1 MYVRLIARVV
11 PRPDVSFV
19 LDADPIQ
26 ARSRKPEYPL
36 DFLYRCRESYLTLS
50 ELVGELTVVPP
61 GPVGEVEAQILAH
74 VGRLA
79 PRGVAPV
86 RSDIRPM
93 PTA

>member
-50 ELVGELTVVPP
+50 ELVGRITVIPP
-61 GPVGEVEAQILAH
+61 GPVGVVEAAVLSH
-74 VGRLA
+74 VVLERKEAGRA
-79 PRGVAPV
+79 QGQQAG
-86 RSDIRPM
+86 DG
-93 PTA
+93 AAA